1 MKRALWLGCLLMML
15 ALCAGGLAE
24 ETLPLRYGSTG
35 DAVIMLQERLT
46 ELGYYTFRI
55 TGNYQEHTQQAVRD
69 FQAALGWE
77 QTGIADEALLVQ
89 VYRLD
94 APPVPPPAPTS
105 PPAAEAPL
113 LQFGSV
119 GDDVLRVQLRLQEL
133 GYYAIEVS
141 GNYLGN
147 TRNAVRDFQRKNGL
161 QADGVV
167 GQATWDMLFFGDALD
182 AAATPRPT
190 PSPTPVPYRIGVD
203 VTNQVTTVYG
213 LDENQQYTD
222 VVRQMLCSTGTT
234 SDPTPLDTFVLNGRT
249 SEWCYFPQ
257 WGTHARY
264 WTRINASI
272 AFHSVIYAEPD
283 LMALKTGSYTG
294 LGKRASHGC
303 IRLMVDDAK
312 WIYDNCG
319 KGTEVVIYEGEEDE
333 ELTRSLKIPP
343 LDRSVMMPEPTAAPT
358 QPPAYS
364 ADALPPMPFT
374 TLERGVESEAVYW
387 LQCKLTELG
396 YYHGS
401 ITGGYYGGTVE
412 ACKAYQRDNGLS
424 VDGKAGKLTLSRL
437 YEDVLATPSPS
448 PTPAPAATRAP
459 DASPSPSAAPLPSGA
474 DPTPDAAPE
483 KTSGMRLFVTV
494 APLP

>member
-94 APPVPPPAPTS
+94 APPVPTPAPTS

-167 GQATWDMLFFGDALD
+167 GQATWDMLFFRRRAGRRRHAAPHAQPYARAVPHRRGRDQSGDHRVRAGRKPAIHRRGPADALLHRHHQRSH
-182 AAATPRPT
+182 A
-190 PSPTPVPYRIGVD
+190 
-203 VTNQVTTVYG
+203 
-213 LDENQQYTD
+213 
-222 VVRQMLCSTGTT
+222 
-234 SDPTPLDTFVLNGRT
+234 LDTFVLNGRT

-264 WTRINASI
+264 WTRNQR
-272 AFHSVIYAEPD
+272 FHRLP
-283 LMALKTGSYTG
+283 
-294 LGKRASHGC
+294 LGHLCRA
-303 IRLMVDDAK
+303 
-312 WIYDNCG
+312 
-319 KGTEVVIYEGEEDE
+319 
-333 ELTRSLKIPP
+333 
-343 LDRSVMMPEPTAAPT
+343 
-358 QPPAYS
+358 
-364 ADALPPMPFT
+364 
-374 TLERGVESEAVYW
+374 
-387 LQCKLTELG
+387 
-396 YYHGS
+396 
-401 ITGGYYGGTVE
+401 
-412 ACKAYQRDNGLS
+412 
-424 VDGKAGKLTLSRL
+424 
-437 YEDVLATPSPS
+437 
-448 PTPAPAATRAP
+448 
-459 DASPSPSAAPLPSGA
+459 
-474 DPTPDAAPE
+474 
-483 KTSGMRLFVTV
+483 
-494 APLP
+494 